1 MSAPAVMLAD
11 ANVLLRFLR
20 NDHPEHSAAARQLI
34 ASAAHASVILRV
46 QEVVV
51 VDTFYT
57 LTAPRMGVGR
67 PLAAR
72 QLAALLQ
79 QPGMDLQDRTRVL
92 EILAVCETGNIDYC
106 DAALMVEARREKLPI
121 VSYGRDFAKAPD
133 VTAVSP
139 IAWIKANPPK

>member
-20 NDHPEHSAAARQLI
+20 NDHPAHSAAARQLME
-34 ASAAHASVILRV
+34 AAAEGRVILRV

-57 LTAPRMGVGR
+57 LTAPRMGVAR
-67 PLAAR
+67 PLGAR

-79 QPGMDLQDRTRVL
+79 QPGMELQDRSRVL
-92 EILAVCETGNIDYC
+92 EILALCETDNIDYC
-106 DAALMVEARREKLPI
+106 DAALVVEARRENLPI
-121 VSYGRDFAKAPD
+121 VSHDRDFAKAPD

-139 IAWIKANPPK
+139 IMWIKANPPK